1 MRGRACLSRRRFIG
15 LAAAVAVAV
24 AGPARPAIALQ
35 PHERFVS
42 RLTRDLMALARQPRG
57 SRGRFKSILQRHS
70 DIRTVALFALGPYRR
85 SLPQARRREYFALVL
100 DYVAGLFA
108 GYAAEFAGVDVEITG
123 SAPDGRFIIV
133 NSAIVFAGGR
143 RSPIRWRLRR
153 ARGGYVV
160 SDINVSGVWLS
171 LQLRSQFTSTLGRH
185 RGSFDALFA
194 MLRG

>member
-15 LAAAVAVAV
+15 LLAAVAVAV
-24 AGPARPAIALQ
+24 AGRTPTASAQ
-35 PHERFVS
+35 QSHERFVA
-42 RLTRDLMALARQPRG
+42 RLARDIMALARQPRV
-57 SRGRFKSILQRHS
+57 SRGRFRSILQRHS

-85 SLPQARRREYFALVL
+85 SLPQARREEYFALVL
-100 DYVAGLFA
+100 DYVAGLFV
-108 GYAAEFAGVDVEITG
+108 GYAGEFAGVDFEITG

-143 RSPIRWRLRR
+143 RSPIRWRVRR

-171 LQLRSQFTSTLGRH
+171 LQLRSQFTSTLSRH

-194 MLRG
+194 MLKG